1 MRAVNLLPRD
11 VERTRA
17 DGGRAPL
24 LVLVGGLAAVTAASI
39 FLYFSAAGTVSERR
53 GDLEAAKGA
62 VAAATPSSETAPAQ
76 GLVVQER
83 ADRVA
88 ALAAALSS
96 RVPLDVLLRQIAY
109 VLPADAWLTG
119 LQASSAADTT
129 PTPAGGASSGS
140 PPATTTT
147 GSSGTSLTIDGATFT
162 QDTVARVLARLAVL
176 PALDDVQLTKS
187 ERVVPQSSA
196 TGAGGSDAK
205 STSKAK
211 KQRAIVTFS
220 ITATYSRGAS

>member
-1 MRAVNLLPRD
+1 VRAVNLLPRD
-11 VERTRA
+11 AERTRS

-24 LVLVGGLAAVTAASI
+24 LVLVGGLAAVTATTI

-53 GDLEAAKGA
+53 GDLEAAREA
-62 VAAATPSSETAPAQ
+62 VAAATPSSPVAPPE

-109 VLPADAWLTG
+109 VLPTDAWLTG
-119 LQASSAADTT
+119 LQASSAADTI
-129 PTPAGGASSGS
+129 PTPASGASGGS

-162 QDTVARVLARLAVL
+162 QEGVARVLARLAVL
-176 PALDDVQLTKS
+176 PALGDVQLTKS

-196 TGAGGSDAK
+196 SGTGGGNSK
-205 STSKAK
+205 PKSKAK

-220 ITATYSRGAS
+220 ISATYSRGAS